1 MKLTEINPW
10 LTLVAN
16 VGVVGGLVF
25 LAFEVQQSTT
35 QLRADSS
42 YSVNEALSMLNAA
55 VYNDPILADILER
68 GEKDLFSLDAT
79 ERRQFISYQF
89 DRINLAIHIQALEKD
104 GLTEIHFPYV
114 DFLVQQFRSNPGLQ
128 EFLVLVEEEWKGAQ
142 DLYDRLRTDA
152 E

>member
-55 VYNDPILADILER
+55 VYNDPILADI
-68 GEKDLFSLDAT
+68 
-79 ERRQFISYQF
+79 
-89 DRINLAIHIQALEKD
+89 
-104 GLTEIHFPYV
+104 
-114 DFLVQQFRSNPGLQ
+114 
-128 EFLVLVEEEWKGAQ
+128 
-142 DLYDRLRTDA
+142 
-152 E
+152 